1 MRENK
6 SERGRGRGGGGVDQ
20 PPRSSRSRSDPALF
34 AALLVR
40 HTEAVLPYVYTPTVG
55 EVGREEGG
63 GVGREA
69 RAALGAHLVPP
80 LLLQA
85 CQTYHK
91 LPITPRGLY
100 ITPADAG
107 LVLEKLRA
115 WPGIAHIS
123 VVVATDGERVL
134 GLGDCGAGGMAIAE
148 GKILLYTAVGGV
160 PAPACLPVALD
171 VGTNNGALLADPAYK
186 GLRTRRAPA
195 AVLDGLVGE
204 LIEGLRTVASEGG
217 GRGGGN
223 GDACSRPFLLQFEDF
238 ANHSAFRLLAAWR
251 HRAPVFNDDV
261 QGTASVALAALL
273 AAGRAGGAPLAA
285 STVLFY
291 GAGEA
296 GTGIGSLIV
305 DALVA
310 RAGLEREVAK
320 RRCVFMDSKGLITAT
335 RPDTPTL
342 PPHKAAWAHAGLPAA
357 TDLVAA
363 IQSVR
368 PTALVGVSGVGGA
381 FTRAA
386 LEAMAA
392 ANPRHA
398 PAIFPLSN
406 PTHLSECTFEEAVD
420 ATQGRCLFACGS
432 PFAAVRGRRASQ
444 ANNAFI
450 FPPLGHAVLATRAST
465 IPESAFLV
473 AAEALAAQATDGEQG
488 EGLLLPPFSRAADV
502 AAAVFAAV
510 AAHLVAVG
518 AGTEPDGLSYAAAAS
533 RAPGVTAWEALG
545 RSRMVNL
552 PPPAAL

>member
-69 RAALGAHLVPP
+69 RAARGTHLVPP

-223 GDACSRPFLLQFEDF
+223 GDA
-238 ANHSAFRLLAAWR
+238 
-251 HRAPVFNDDV
+251 
-261 QGTASVALAALL
+261 
-273 AAGRAGGAPLAA
+273 
-285 STVLFY
+285 
-291 GAGEA
+291 
-296 GTGIGSLIV
+296 
-305 DALVA
+305 
-310 RAGLEREVAK
+310 
-320 RRCVFMDSKGLITAT
+320 
-335 RPDTPTL
+335 
-342 PPHKAAWAHAGLPAA
+342 
-357 TDLVAA
+357 
-363 IQSVR
+363 
-368 PTALVGVSGVGGA
+368 
-381 FTRAA
+381 
-386 LEAMAA
+386 
-392 ANPRHA
+392 
-398 PAIFPLSN
+398 
-406 PTHLSECTFEEAVD
+406 
-420 ATQGRCLFACGS
+420 
-432 PFAAVRGRRASQ
+432 
-444 ANNAFI
+444 
-450 FPPLGHAVLATRAST
+450 
-465 IPESAFLV
+465 
-473 AAEALAAQATDGEQG
+473 
-488 EGLLLPPFSRAADV
+488 
-502 AAAVFAAV
+502 
-510 AAHLVAVG
+510 
-518 AGTEPDGLSYAAAAS
+518 
-533 RAPGVTAWEALG
+533 
-545 RSRMVNL
+545 
-552 PPPAAL
+552 